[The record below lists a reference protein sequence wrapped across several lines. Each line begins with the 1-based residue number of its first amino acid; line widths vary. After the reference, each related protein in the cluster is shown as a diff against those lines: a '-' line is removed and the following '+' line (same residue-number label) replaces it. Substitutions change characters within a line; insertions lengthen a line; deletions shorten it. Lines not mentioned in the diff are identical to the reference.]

1 MTEIGQFMIWIS
13 GCGKNILVTGIAVG
27 GCIIVAAA
35 MAINTSDSQMG
46 TGQREYRGA
55 VIKSCRLPRCIGMT
69 NSAGLIEIIS
79 YMIGVDHRPE
89 ISLMAA
95 KTIIG
100 CASIGGCVTLCAAHV
115 DVGTGQGI
123 GGRVVSKGAWLPARN
138 GVTGRT
144 GDIKITHT
152 VIRIGLRIV
161 FVLVAAVTGPRC
173 AAISRRMAIDTG
185 YSVMCSC

>member
-1 MTEIGQFMIWIS
+1 MI
-13 GCGKNILVTGIAVG
+13 
-27 GCIIVAAA
+27 
-35 MAINTSDSQMG
+35 
-46 TGQREYRGA
+46 ERG
-55 VIKSCRLPRCIGMT
+55 RLPRCIGMT

-123 GGRVVSKGAWLPARN
+123 GGRVVSKGAWLPVRN
-138 GVTGRT
+138 GVAGRT
-144 GDIKITHT
+144 SYIEIAYQVVGVSLLI
-152 VIRIGLRIV
+152 IV
-161 FVLVAAVTGPRC
+161 CFVTAVTGPGC
-173 AAISRRMAIDTG
+173 AAVSRRMAIDTG
-185 YSVMCSC
+185 YGVMCSC